1 MILCNF
7 WSINDLRQ
15 HRNRKFLG
23 DDQGCLRERTVRI
36 WSRAG
41 LFPLAGGSLVGQGMP
56 KAGGSRGR
64 GRGRSRRRGRGSQQ
78 RAVSSDSSVP
88 PERASLSPGARPA
101 PAQVATAG
109 HRLCTHFTLEQPTP
123 CRYGRACRFAHGP
136 AELDAWNG
144 EAQRNGE
151 PPAAGGGGGG
161 GGGKPKK
168 QTFCQRD
175 AAAESLVPGGRRG
188 GDGATEV
195 LRKNTPKKKRPPKAK
210 RSPQPIPPAPMPAPL
225 RLPEPN
231 TGPGTEGQH
240 HAPLSTP
247 PRIFLPKFL
256 PSKASCPA
264 SKKATPKGMWKA
276 NSAAAVGFGRIFVSE
291 IGTESLSTSGMKLM
305 NCSTKRQRGNA

>member
-1 MILCNF
+1 MVQSGNAAEPYRRHRRHDPCCGCGLYSVPGAGCGGCGCACAAPPAGLGCGSGGGLGCGSGCCFGCGCGCGCGCGYCSNSGCGRAPLRHSGRARF
-7 WSINDLRQ
+7 WSTI
-15 HRNRKFLG
+15 
-23 DDQGCLRERTVRI
+23 
-36 WSRAG
+36 A
-41 LFPLAGGSLVGQGMP
+41 
-56 KAGGSRGR
+56 
-64 GRGRSRRRGRGSQQ
+64 
-78 RAVSSDSSVP
+78 
-88 PERASLSPGARPA
+88 
-101 PAQVATAG
+101 
-109 HRLCTHFTLEQPTP
+109 
-123 CRYGRACRFAHGP
+123 Y
-136 AELDAWNG
+136 
-144 EAQRNGE
+144 
-151 PPAAGGGGGG
+151 
-161 GGGKPKK
+161 
-168 QTFCQRD
+168 QRD